1 MVSWCGYTA
10 HRIPD
15 RYSNSYMEP
24 WIMLFNSFSGLHVY
38 LYRQPTDMR
47 KSFEGL
53 SGIVS
58 SALDA
63 NPLSGDVFVF
73 LNKRRDRIKLMLWDR
88 DGFWIFYKRLEKG
101 TFQLPAIDSSMDAV
115 ELSYDMLWLMIAG
128 IDSNFIK
135 RRPRYVLKNG
145 TTC

>member
-1 MVSWCGYTA
+1 
-10 HRIPD
+10 
-15 RYSNSYMEP
+15 
-24 WIMLFNSFSGLHVY
+24 MLFNSFSGLHVY

-63 NPLSGDVFVF
+63 NLLSGDVFVF

-135 RRPRYVLKNG
+135 RRPRYVLKDG

>member
-1 MVSWCGYTA
+1 
-10 HRIPD
+10 
-15 RYSNSYMEP
+15 
-24 WIMLFNSFSGLHVY
+24 MLFNSFSGLHVY

-135 RRPRYVLKNG
+135 RRPRYVLKDG

>member
-1 MVSWCGYTA
+1 
-10 HRIPD
+10 
-15 RYSNSYMEP
+15 MEP
-24 WIMLFNSFSGLHVY
+24 WIMLFNSFFGLHVY

-135 RRPRYVLKNG
+135 RRPRYVLKDG

>member
-1 MVSWCGYTA
+1 
-10 HRIPD
+10 
-15 RYSNSYMEP
+15 MEP

>member
-1 MVSWCGYTA
+1 
-10 HRIPD
+10 
-15 RYSNSYMEP
+15 MEP

-53 SGIVS
+53 FGIVS

-135 RRPRYVLKNG
+135 RRPRYVLKDG

>member
-1 MVSWCGYTA
+1 M
-10 HRIPD
+10 
-15 RYSNSYMEP
+15 
-24 WIMLFNSFSGLHVY
+24 
-38 LYRQPTDMR
+38 
-47 KSFEGL
+47 
-53 SGIVS
+53 
-58 SALDA
+58 
-63 NPLSGDVFVF
+63 FVF
-73 LNKRRDRIKLMLWDR
+73 LNSRRDRIKLMQWDR

-101 TFQLPAIDSSMDAV
+101 TFQFPAIDSSMDAV

>member
-1 MVSWCGYTA
+1 
-10 HRIPD
+10 
-15 RYSNSYMEP
+15 
-24 WIMLFNSFSGLHVY
+24 MLFNSFSGLHVY

-115 ELSYDMLWLMIAG
+115 ELSYDMLWLMIPG
-128 IDSNFIK
+128 IDANFIK
-135 RRPRYVLKNG
+135 RRPRYVLKDG

>member
-1 MVSWCGYTA
+1 
-10 HRIPD
+10 
-15 RYSNSYMEP
+15 
-24 WIMLFNSFSGLHVY
+24 MLFNSFSGLHVY

-135 RRPRYVLKNG
+135 RRPRYVLKDG
-145 TTC
+145 TIC

>member
-1 MVSWCGYTA
+1 
-10 HRIPD
+10 
-15 RYSNSYMEP
+15 MEP

-135 RRPRYVLKNG
+135 RRPRYVLKDG

>member
-1 MVSWCGYTA
+1 
-10 HRIPD
+10 
-15 RYSNSYMEP
+15 
-24 WIMLFNSFSGLHVY
+24 MLFNSFFGLHVY

-135 RRPRYVLKNG
+135 RRPRYVLKDG